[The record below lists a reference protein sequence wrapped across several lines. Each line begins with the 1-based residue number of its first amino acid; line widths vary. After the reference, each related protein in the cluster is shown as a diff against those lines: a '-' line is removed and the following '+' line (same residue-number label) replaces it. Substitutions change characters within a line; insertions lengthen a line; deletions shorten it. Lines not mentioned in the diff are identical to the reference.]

1 MSEVPNIAG
10 RRPGEARAPGPTYQE
25 AILRDSSPPPAPFL
39 EYSYDFAGDEN
50 IPYSHYT
57 SKEHLEREFE
67 KLWPHVWQMACREEH
82 VAEPG
87 DYHVYGIGQLS
98 TIVTRTD
105 SGEIKAFYNACMH
118 RGTALKEPESSGFCE
133 NFKCPFHGWTY
144 ALDGTLL
151 EVPEAWDFPHVCKET
166 HSLREVRVGL
176 WGGFVFLNFDDDA
189 EPLER
194 FLGVLPRHFK
204 DFCIEDRY
212 IESHVCKRL
221 PVNWKAAEEAFM
233 EAYHVKE
240 THAGGADYSEPI
252 TTYDVFPEN
261 VNRFIHTVGS
271 PNPRMPTPPTEQE
284 LLAQLWGR
292 RGSVDGIEVPQLP
305 QGMTA
310 RDLYANVV
318 KEELGKLYDQD
329 FSHYSTAQTLD
340 SIEYFLFPNLFVFP
354 GLSLPMV
361 YRFRP
366 DPEDPDYSLFD
377 LYFLRPKHPEQEPP
391 PPPEPI
397 YLDIEDS
404 YTQAEG
410 LGWLGPVYDQDTDN
424 MAAQTRGFKTCRR
437 GSQTL
442 GNYQEVRVRHVH
454 RRVQD
459 YLNR

>member
-1 MSEVPNIAG
+1 MRTWEGTLSEVPNIAG

-221 PVNWKAAEEAFM
+221 PVN
-233 EAYHVKE
+233 
-240 THAGGADYSEPI
+240 
-252 TTYDVFPEN
+252 
-261 VNRFIHTVGS
+261 
-271 PNPRMPTPPTEQE
+271 
-284 LLAQLWGR
+284 
-292 RGSVDGIEVPQLP
+292 
-305 QGMTA
+305 
-310 RDLYANVV
+310 
-318 KEELGKLYDQD
+318 
-329 FSHYSTAQTLD
+329 
-340 SIEYFLFPNLFVFP
+340 
-354 GLSLPMV
+354 
-361 YRFRP
+361 
-366 DPEDPDYSLFD
+366 
-377 LYFLRPKHPEQEPP
+377 
-391 PPPEPI
+391 
-397 YLDIEDS
+397 
-404 YTQAEG
+404 
-410 LGWLGPVYDQDTDN
+410 
-424 MAAQTRGFKTCRR
+424 
-437 GSQTL
+437 
-442 GNYQEVRVRHVH
+442 
-454 RRVQD
+454 
-459 YLNR
+459 

>member
-1 MSEVPNIAG
+1 
-10 RRPGEARAPGPTYQE
+10 
-25 AILRDSSPPPAPFL
+25 
-39 EYSYDFAGDEN
+39 
-50 IPYSHYT
+50 
-57 SKEHLEREFE
+57 
-67 KLWPHVWQMACREEH
+67 
-82 VAEPG
+82 
-87 DYHVYGIGQLS
+87 
-98 TIVTRTD
+98 
-105 SGEIKAFYNACMH
+105 
-118 RGTALKEPESSGFCE
+118 
-133 NFKCPFHGWTY
+133 
-144 ALDGTLL
+144 
-151 EVPEAWDFPHVCKET
+151 
-166 HSLREVRVGL
+166 
-176 WGGFVFLNFDDDA
+176 
-189 EPLER
+189 
-194 FLGVLPRHFK
+194 
-204 DFCIEDRY
+204 
-212 IESHVCKRL
+212 
-221 PVNWKAAEEAFM
+221 M